1 MVAAACGLVCAV
13 LMLPLGFQ
21 YDGLWAIVVF
31 FFFGSVLSRPL
42 SLVAEALPK
51 ALYAAKMLPLWGA
64 RLCYLFLDA
73 AATALPLAAVDLVM
87 DSVTAPWPWPGWCWP
102 CPGSRTSGRKS
113 RSSGKPPPSPAC
125 FTGRPR
131 LRRGPR
137 RAWARRGRG
146 RGPSISSQPSQT
158 GGLLFYRFRSP
169 LG

>member
-1 MVAAACGLVCAV
+1 MKQYGAKTIILAILLQLAITFVVAAACGLVCAV

-21 YDGLWAIVVF
+21 YDGLWAIVVFF

-87 DSVTAPWPWPGWCWP
+87 NSVTAPWPALALAGLVLALPWV
-102 CPGSRTSGRKS
+102 KDI
-113 RSSGKPPPSPAC
+113 GKEE
-125 FTGRPR
+125 
-131 LRRGPR
+131 
-137 RAWARRGRG
+137 
-146 RGPSISSQPSQT
+146 QK
-158 GGLLFYRFRSP
+158 
-169 LG
+169 

>member
-1 MVAAACGLVCAV
+1 MKQYGAKTITLAILLQLGITFVVAAACGLVCAV

-87 DSVTAPWPWPGWCWP
+87 DSVTAPWPALALAGLVLALPWV
-102 CPGSRTSGRKS
+102 KDI
-113 RSSGKPPPSPAC
+113 GKEEKE
-125 FTGRPR
+125 
-131 LRRGPR
+131 
-137 RAWARRGRG
+137 
-146 RGPSISSQPSQT
+146 
-158 GGLLFYRFRSP
+158 
-169 LG
+169 